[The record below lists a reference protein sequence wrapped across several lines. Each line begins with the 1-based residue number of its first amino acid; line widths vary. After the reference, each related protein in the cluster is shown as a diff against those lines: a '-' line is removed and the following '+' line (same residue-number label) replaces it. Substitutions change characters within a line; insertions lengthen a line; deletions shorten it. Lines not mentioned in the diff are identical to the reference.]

1 MLYKIES
8 TTEASSP
15 SSDQLRADLHY
26 LRGTLERQKLLH
38 RRLLPLPGA
47 IVLGLYILSLCARR
61 DLAPGWQSPFF
72 DLAGY
77 AVLFVLAVYPWMDA
91 RRRGEVVRCA
101 PADAWRLLLP
111 WAGLGFAMILL
122 FQIVARLA
130 VPEEA
135 VSALLILLVSL
146 TAFVTGLGGFPTLL
160 GVGLAL
166 AAGLATR
173 LLWPQTGWL
182 LLGALVCAGLIGG
195 AWMEHR
201 AENQ

>member
-1 MLYKIES
+1 ME
-8 TTEASSP
+8 TTHHTSE
-15 SSDQLRADLHY
+15 QLRADLRY

-61 DLAPGWQSPFF
+61 DFAPAWQSPWF

-77 AVLFVLAVYPWMDA
+77 AVLVTLAVYPWVDA
-91 RRRGEVVRCA
+91 RRRGEVVRCEA
-101 PADAWRLLLP
+101 ADGVRLLLP
-111 WAGLGFAMILL
+111 WVGLGFAMILL
-122 FQIVARLA
+122 FQIVARLG
-130 VPEEA
+130 VPAEA

-146 TAFVTGLGGFPTLL
+146 TAFVAGLGGFPTLL

-166 AAGLATR
+166 GAGLVTL

-182 LLGALVCAGLIGG
+182 LFGALFCIGLIGG
-195 AWMEHR
+195 ALVERR